1 MHFIDWVILI
11 IYFLLLIGVG
21 LWAYTRVKS
30 SADFFTAGGKLPWW
44 LSGVSHHVSGYSG
57 AVFVAYAG
65 VAYTHGFTLYIWWA
79 GGTCIA
85 TLFAAFFIA
94 PRWSRL
100 REKTGIQSPLEYLV
114 VRYNLPAQQI
124 MAWSGV
130 IIKVFDVGAK
140 WAATAVLLHVFA
152 GTSYI
157 TGILLAGSVSLI
169 YSTIGGLWADVIN
182 DFAQFM
188 VQLIAGFTMFGII
201 LHHLGDGFS
210 GVFTMWDRL
219 PEAHSHIFNSPYTF
233 SFVMAIYLID
243 FFSYSGGTWH
253 LATRFISTSSGSQ
266 ARKAALLS
274 SALYLLWPLILFF
287 PMFAAPVFLKNVADP
302 TQSYALMALK
312 FLPAGLVGL
321 VLASLF
327 TNTMSMTSSDSNTI
341 SAVLTRDILPAIF
354 PGIKSYNKNKT
365 LMLARITT
373 FSFALLTI
381 IIAIN
386 AESFG
391 GVFGLIITWFAPLV
405 GPISIPMIL
414 GLLPLFK
421 HSESK
426 SAIISIIAGMLV
438 FIIMKLFF
446 HTTLALEIS
455 APIIVTLILYVG
467 LGFVFGKS
475 VPEKVTKLVYS
486 LNYDGISSP
495 PSETLKS
502 NTPGISDTEISSVN
516 NKK

>member
-1 MHFIDWVILI
+1 MHVIDWLILI
-11 IYFLLLIGVG
+11 FYFSLLIGVG

-65 VAYTHGFTLYIWWA
+65 VAYTHGFALYVWWA

-85 TLFAAFFIA
+85 TLLAAFFIA

-100 REKTGIQSPLEYLV
+100 REKTGIQSPLEYLAI
-114 VRYNLPAQQI
+114 RYNLPAQQI

-152 GTSYI
+152 GTTYL

-169 YSTIGGLWADVIN
+169 YSTVGGLWADVMN
-182 DFAQFM
+182 DFAQFL
-188 VQLIAGFTMFGII
+188 VQLIAGFIMFGVV
-201 LHHLGDGFS
+201 LYHLGDGIS

-219 PEAHSHIFNSPYTF
+219 PEAHSHLLNSPYTF

-274 SALYLLWPLILFF
+274 SALYLLWPLVLFF
-287 PMFAAPVFLKNVADP
+287 PMFAAPVFLKDLADP
-302 TQSYALMALK
+302 TQSYALMAVK

-354 PGIKSYNKNKT
+354 PVIKTYKKNKT

-381 IIAIN
+381 IIAVN

-391 GVFGLIITWFAPLV
+391 GVFGLIVTWFAPLI
-405 GPISIPMIL
+405 GPISVPMIL

-426 SAIISIIAGMLV
+426 SSIISMIAGMLV
-438 FIIMKLFF
+438 FIAIKAFF
-446 HTTLALEIS
+446 ETSLAVEIS
-455 APIIVTLILYVG
+455 SPIIVTLVLYIS
-467 LGFVFGKS
+467 LGFIFGKS
-475 VPEKVTKLVYS
+475 VPEKVIKLINS
-486 LNYDGISSP
+486 LNYDGIS
-495 PSETLKS
+495 
-502 NTPGISDTEISSVN
+502 NVSSVN
-516 NKK
+516 K

>member
-1 MHFIDWVILI
+1 MHFIDWLILAV
-11 IYFLLLIGVG
+11 YFILLIGVG
-21 LWAYTRVKS
+21 LWAYTRVNS
-30 SADFFTAGGKLPWW
+30 SSDFFTAGGTLPWW

-65 VAYTHGFTLYIWWA
+65 IAYTHGLTIYVWWA
-79 GGTCIA
+79 GGTFIS
-85 TLFAAFFIA
+85 TLLAAFFIA

-100 REKTGIQSPLEYLV
+100 RVNTGIQSPLEYLS
-114 VRYNLPAQQI
+114 VRYNLPAQQL

-152 GTSYI
+152 STSYT

-188 VQLIAGFTMFGII
+188 VQLVAGFTMLFIV
-201 LHHLGDGFS
+201 LSRLGDGMS
-210 GVFTMWDRL
+210 GVITLWDRL
-219 PEAHSHIFNSPYTF
+219 PAEHSHIFNSPYTLGF
-233 SFVMAIYLID
+233 LLAIFLID

-266 ARKAALLS
+266 ARKAAFLS
-274 SALYLLWPLILFF
+274 SALYLLWPLVLFF
-287 PMFAAPVFLKNVADP
+287 PMFAAPVFLKNLQDP
-302 TQSYALMALK
+302 TQAYALMATR
-312 FLPAGLVGL
+312 FLPAGLIGL

-354 PGIKSYNKNKT
+354 PKMKSYGKEKT
-365 LMLARITT
+365 LMVARIAT
-373 FSFALLTI
+373 FSFASLTI
-381 IIAIN
+381 IIALN

-391 GVFGLIITWFAPLV
+391 GVFGLIVTWFAPLV
-405 GPISIPMIL
+405 GPISVPMIL

-426 SAIISIIAGMLV
+426 SAIISVISGMLV
-438 FIIMKLFF
+438 FVAIKSFF
-446 HTTLALEIS
+446 TTGLAFEIS
-455 APIIVTLILYVG
+455 TPVIVTLILYI
-467 LGFVFGKS
+467 GFGFIFGKT
-475 VPEKVTKLVYS
+475 VPEKVSKLVYS
-486 LNYDGISSP
+486 LVNDRTDPEES
-495 PSETLKS
+495 
-502 NTPGISDTEISSVN
+502 TESI
-516 NKK
+516 K